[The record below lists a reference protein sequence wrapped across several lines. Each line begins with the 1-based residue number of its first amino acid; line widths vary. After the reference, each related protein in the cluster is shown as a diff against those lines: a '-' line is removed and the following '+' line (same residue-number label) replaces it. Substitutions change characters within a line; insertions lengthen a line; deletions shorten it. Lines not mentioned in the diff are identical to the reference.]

1 VEKIKVGVIGCGFIA
16 KVRHLPAFKSMNKRV
31 DVCAVCDLNESLVRE
46 TARDFGI
53 PNAYTSTGEMFSR
66 EELDAVDIC
75 VPPQI
80 HAPIAL
86 EAMENGCNVIMEKP
100 MALKTADCDAMIDAA
115 AKHGLHVCTIHNQV
129 FHPPFLRA
137 KELVA
142 NGEIGQFTGMQLLLA
157 SPREEFIDMKD
168 HWYHRLPGGII
179 GETGP
184 HIAYMSMAFLGN
196 ISAVDIYA
204 RSVLKHPWAPF
215 DEFRIEL
222 EGENGRSSA
231 ALSYTGNYWANLT
244 DIIGTEAMLRIDTE
258 RMLVVRQ
265 SLKELSYLPIAG
277 SALDTVF
284 QEVGSV
290 AANAVRAALGR
301 NTLGTNLVIERFV
314 ESLIDGSPSPVTPE
328 EGREAVRIMEMVV
341 ARYREKYG
349 DRLGSQNES

>member
-1 VEKIKVGVIGCGFIA
+1 MEEVRVAVIGCGFIA
-16 KVRHLPAFKSMNKRV
+16 KVRHIPAFKKMNRHV
-31 DVCAVCDLNESLVRE
+31 DLCAVCDLNESLVKE
-46 TARDFGI
+46 TARGFNV
-53 PNAYTSTGEMFSR
+53 PAAYTSTSEMFSK
-66 EELDAVDIC
+66 ENLDAVDIC

-80 HAPIAL
+80 HAPIAI
-86 EAMENGCNVIMEKP
+86 EAMENGCHVLMEKP

-115 AKHGLHVCTIHNQV
+115 KKRDLTLCTIHNQV
-129 FHPPFLRA
+129 FHPPFLKA

-142 NGEIGQFTGMQLLLA
+142 SGAIGEVTGMRLLLA
-157 SPREEFIDMKD
+157 SPRQEFIDLED

-184 HIAYMSMAFLGN
+184 HIAYMSMAFLKN

-204 RSVLKHPWAPF
+204 KNVLKHPWAPF

-222 EGENGRSSA
+222 EGENGLSSVT
-231 ALSYTGNYWANLT
+231 LSYTGNYWANLT

-265 SLKELSYLPIAG
+265 RLQELRYMPIAG
-277 SALDTVF
+277 SALNTAF

-301 NTLGTNLVIERFV
+301 NTLGTNFVIERFV
-314 ESLIDGSPSPVTPE
+314 ESLVEGSPPPVSAE

-341 ARYREKYG
+341 TRYNEKYG
-349 DRLGSQNES
+349 HDAIQS

>member
-1 VEKIKVGVIGCGFIA
+1 MEKVKVAVIGCGFIA
-16 KVRHLPAFKSMNKRV
+16 KVRHIPAFKKMNRQV
-31 DVCAVCDLNESLVRE
+31 DLCAVCDLNESLVRE
-46 TARDFGI
+46 MARDFGI
-53 PNAYTSTGEMFSR
+53 PHAYTSTAEMFAR

-100 MALKTADCDAMIDAA
+100 MALKTADCDAMIDAS
-115 AKHGLHVCTIHNQV
+115 AKYGLHVCTIHNQV
-129 FHPPFLRA
+129 FHPPFLKA

-142 NGEIGQFTGMQLLLA
+142 SGAIGEFTGMRLLLA
-157 SPREEFIDMKD
+157 SPRQEFIDIAD
-168 HWYHRLPGGII
+168 HWYHKLPGGII

-184 HIAYMSMAFLGN
+184 HIAYMSMAFLKN

-204 RSVLKHPWAPF
+204 RNVLKHPWAPF

-222 EGENGRSSA
+222 EGENGFSSVI
-231 ALSYTGNYWANLT
+231 LSYTGNYWANLT
-244 DIIGTEAMLRIDTE
+244 DVIGTEAMLRIDTE

-265 SLKELSYLPIAG
+265 SLQELRYAPIAG
-277 SALDTVF
+277 SALNTVF
-284 QEVGSV
+284 QEAGSV

-314 ESLIDGSPSPVTPE
+314 ESLIGGSPPPVTE
-328 EGREAVRIMEMVV
+328 DEGREAVRIMEMVV
-341 ARYREKYG
+341 ARYNEKYG
-349 DRLGSQNES
+349 NVINEK